1 MDDIDSL
8 ILIGVLIALTA
19 FFVASEFAIVRVR
32 RSRIDQLI
40 SEGNRRAVLAKR
52 IITDLDEYLSAS
64 QLGITLTSI
73 GLGVLGEP
81 AFERMLHPLF
91 QGMGLPDSAEHVI
104 AFAAAYGLITFL
116 HVVVGELAPKT
127 VAIQK
132 AEKLTLWIA
141 GPLRLFYVFMFPF
154 IWVLNGSAKF

>member
-64 QLGITLTSI
+64 RLGITLTSI

-81 AFERMLHPLF
+81 AFERMLHPVF
-91 QGMGLPDSAEHVI
+91 QGMGAPDSAEHVI
-104 AFAAAYGLITFL
+104 AFLCGVRAD
-116 HVVVGELAPKT
+116 
-127 VAIQK
+127 
-132 AEKLTLWIA
+132 
-141 GPLRLFYVFMFPF
+141 YV
-154 IWVLNGSAKF
+154 SACRRR

>member
-1 MDDIDSL
+1 M
-8 ILIGVLIALTA
+8 
-19 FFVASEFAIVRVR
+19 ASEFAIVRVR

-81 AFERMLHPLF
+81 AFERMLHPVF
-91 QGMGLPDSAEHVI
+91 QGMGLPDSAEHVT
-104 AFAAAYGLITFL
+104 AFAAAYGLITFYMSSS
-116 HVVVGELAPKT
+116 VS
-127 VAIQK
+127 
-132 AEKLTLWIA
+132 
-141 GPLRLFYVFMFPF
+141 LRLKRLRFKSGKADVMDRRTASVILRVHVPVYLGAERLRENSDRF
-154 IWVLNGSAKF
+154 